1 MEICSNVNCNLHGHL
16 LELHGGRVGQAEHDH
31 VDAVGVADEVVV
43 GEVVPLAP
51 VVLSLHHCAMPAGAA
66 HPENSQTLQS
76 PTAPRLSCCTLMA
89 RVPWSWLGP
98 GPATAATSPGTVQ

>member
-1 MEICSNVNCNLHGHL
+1 MRSIGNLCHL
-16 LELHGGRVGQAEHDH
+16 NAEALCEAEHHH

-43 GEVVPLAP
+43 GEVVALAP
-51 VVLSLHHCAMPAGAA
+51 VVLSLHHCTMPAGAA

-98 GPATAATSPGTVQ
+98 GPATAATSPGTVK